1 MDPVGAMKS
10 MMGMVGSNLVSS
22 AKHATK
28 QMVSKIRQK
37 ADPRSYSSSKKK
49 KNKAN
54 NGQNV
59 EGTNISDD
67 DDLND
72 SMLHNRRD
80 NGKETRNRD
89 INGENLEI
97 NSNLTHESSDD
108 ESILD
113 FRDRVVTEQEFKR
126 LAELLGRDI
135 KMTNRGNSEMEKQIW
150 LTPRRFRTT
159 IRSVQIENLTK
170 IEQKNVFLEF
180 SFGGTLTEV
189 RLLNNNTGQEVPRLL
204 GYPACK
210 EFFTH
215 TVDIKPFYIEN
226 NDELLIDIPD
236 ENGEDY
242 DIELKNNNSIEI
254 SLDETFEWRGSY
266 LHLERELFRIIAWRA
281 NSATVNELLGY
292 NEDILKNYATGSVN
306 QMITL
311 SKRTHNNTSNP
322 IFRITLQIIFQ
333 EIYDFQLSL
342 SQFTLRNISNDN
354 NENSSPSEQK
364 HSQNIY
370 NDHKIEYN
378 HDKKSN
384 KKQTSRDNTNI
395 INDQNTVKIDLRDDQ
410 ELNFNEKGRLISN
423 NHSTSCRLNIKFPSF
438 GIDNPLPTKCTS
450 TWSECYEKQN
460 KIIRWDNIGMIPFR
474 GTIHELER
482 NNLHANLEINS
493 TGKTHNIFKSTKQVH
508 CTFNL
513 KNIVY
518 YPYIQT
524 EIKLPDGESCIL
536 EGKIEFGNIPKYH
549 QLGNILEIDDENKL
563 YLIIK
568 IIRIDNLILNIYEVN
583 NILQD
588 TENDDSMDVYVQL
601 SFDGNRKETPVV
613 SGTLHPLFQTEI
625 TFILDYI
632 DHEKKPNELD
642 AHSLVKLLERKGP
655 IVIDVWRKNKSSM
668 AQHLGWTEIHWKD
681 ILIKSNNSNY
691 SGNEFSDLK
700 LNQQFSPLK
709 FDPTNNLMDNASN
722 ACLGANVLR
731 RQEYRKFYDRNIG
744 KEVVYET
751 RVYQDASI
759 LYNLGQRPSSLGSH
773 TNETISPK
781 VYLEIWTKPDIS
793 CMYNIGSTSALLVR
807 GNHEVVGEVSKYF
820 VDRLNRIVEWSGIG
834 PSLKNSRIRS
844 NIFYWEYVTKSFE
857 TWGRQYSYYSL
868 DSRGVRHLLPSFL
881 QPLKP
886 LTGVDNSSK
895 VHHFIHSFPYLPTTN
910 NEIWRTPD
918 LFLLSRQGTPFDHT
932 LLQVCLLLGLN
943 RIAFLA
949 CGTLLNRDPY
959 SWAVTIHYEYIMSEN
974 DDLFNL
980 NKDGNLFKKESHGIG
995 GRSRRVSALHFGRNK
1010 KHSNMRSI
1018 SPALMKTTSDRK
1030 NYKSEK
1036 SHILAANRS
1045 KMRSLSPISINLG
1058 QRIHRKSSIIN
1069 DNEYRFSLSK
1079 STETIHDHNHNT
1091 SSKNSVRQNS
1101 IRFYALFWDT
1111 VKHVV
1116 YRVNDIVQESKH
1128 DEFIQWIKEEGYDIN
1143 QLNKLALESLF
1154 SQRNYHQ
1161 DKYRNIQYK
1170 PNFCLKVVN
1179 KLPYRTLDLLVNNKN
1194 IYANIQQ
1201 VNDPLKLSY
1210 NLNDSKLWYSFFPKK
1225 TDQFNHIKMNNQRIQ
1240 GEIEGKGILN
1250 QLPITQNSSNI
1261 SACFSWPIINLVT
1274 DTTSNK
1280 PGKNNKGRSVTGDH
1294 HIHNNNNN
1302 NSSND
1307 YFDQDQLGR
1316 SNNKDKNINGIIGN
1330 DHKSKGKA
1338 NNGLKSSTG
1347 MSFGLN
1353 KSKDEH
1359 SSIEKKF
1366 LENNVIM
1373 DAELDLYCRSIN
1385 DEIMRYVQI
1394 QRFQKSRTIGTR
1406 WNRENENMIF
1416 LRMGL
1421 KLLGKW
1427 EMSDPYTRDYYKN
1440 KSEFLKWRESFLS
1453 TVPTKY
1459 RMKYAI
1465 LTFPCNVP
1473 KWIAQQVWFKCSFLS
1488 NETDKRSIFSLSV
1501 DINSWPNNI
1510 QSIRILILV
1519 VHPLKSNQLRKL
1531 QLLQKMSI
1539 SNSVSN
1545 NNINNNNNNNN
1556 NNNSNNIHQTMKI
1569 NIKGSSR
1576 NERRENISDSIKD
1589 DNDKGNDKVIK
1600 QGLDKLETP
1609 EFKNE
1614 LLIKESDKKS
1624 LDEDKDEKK
1633 KEGKEEKKNKDN
1645 NNEKERRRA
1654 SSIIFSDEE
1663 DEPELKLLHP

>member
-1 MDPVGAMKS
+1 MNPVGAMKS
-10 MMGMVGSNLVSS
+10 MVGMVGSNLVSS

-49 KNKAN
+49 KNKAD
-54 NGQNV
+54 NGQNL
-59 EGTNISDD
+59 EATDISDD
-67 DDLND
+67 DNLND
-72 SMLHNRRD
+72 SMLPNRK
-80 NGKETRNRD
+80 NNANETRNRD
-89 INGENLEI
+89 INRESQEI
-97 NSNLTHESSDD
+97 HSNLTHESSDD

-189 RLLNNNTGQEVPRLL
+189 RLLNSNTGQEVPRLL

-236 ENGEDY
+236 ENDKDY
-242 DIELKNNNSIEI
+242 GIELKNNNSIEI

-281 NSATVNELLGY
+281 NSGTVNELLGY

-311 SKRTHNNTSNP
+311 SKITQNNTSNP

-342 SQFTLRNISNDN
+342 SQFTLRNIIDNN

-370 NDHKIEYN
+370 NDHEIEFN
-378 HDKKSN
+378 HDNKSN
-384 KKQTSRDNTNI
+384 KKQTCYNNTNI
-395 INDQNTVKIDLRDDQ
+395 ISDQNTVKIDLRDDQ

-568 IIRIDNLILNIYEVN
+568 IVRIDNLILNIYEVN

-588 TENDDSMDVYVQL
+588 TESDDSMDIYVQL

-613 SGTLHPLFQTEI
+613 SGTLHPLFQTEL

-642 AHSLVKLLERKGP
+642 SHSLVKLLERKGP

-681 ILIKSNNSNY
+681 ILIKSNHSNY
-691 SGNEFSDLK
+691 SGNEFSDLN

-709 FDPTNNLMDNASN
+709 FDPSNNLMDNASN
-722 ACLGANVLR
+722 TCLGANMLR
-731 RQEYRKFYDRNIG
+731 RQEYRKFYDRNLG
-744 KEVVYET
+744 KEIVYET
-751 RVYQDASI
+751 RVYQNANV
-759 LYNLGQRPSSLGSH
+759 LYNLGQRPSSFATH
-773 TNETISPK
+773 ANEAVLPK
-781 VYLEIWTKPDIS
+781 VYLEIWTKPDLS
-793 CMYNIGSTSALLVR
+793 SMYSIGSTSALLVR
-807 GNHEVVGEVSKYF
+807 GNSEVVGEVSKYF

-857 TWGRQYSYYSL
+857 TWGRKYSYYTL

-895 VHHFIHSFPYLPTTN
+895 VHHFIHSFPYLPSTN

-959 SWAVTIHYEYIMSEN
+959 SWAVTIHYEYIMNEN
-974 DDLFNL
+974 GDLFDL
-980 NKDGNLFKKESHGIG
+980 NKDENLLKRESHATRA
-995 GRSRRVSALHFGRNK
+995 RSKRVSALHFGRNK

-1030 NYKSEK
+1030 NCKSDK
-1036 SHILAANRS
+1036 NQILGANRG

-1058 QRIHRKSSIIN
+1058 QRMHRKSSIVN
-1069 DNEYRFSLSK
+1069 DDEHQFGFSK
-1079 STETIHDHNHNT
+1079 STETIHDQSHN
-1091 SSKNSVRQNS
+1091 SSSTNSITQNS

-1143 QLNKLALESLF
+1143 QLNQLALESLF
-1154 SQRNYHQ
+1154 SQRSYHQ

-1274 DTTSNK
+1274 DTASSQT
-1280 PGKNNKGRSVTGDH
+1280 GKNNKGRSINGDY
-1294 HIHNNNNN
+1294 IYD
-1302 NSSND
+1302 NSNND
-1307 YFDQDQLGR
+1307 YFDQDQFGR
-1316 SNNKDKNINGIIGN
+1316 FNNKDTNINGTIGTE
-1330 DHKSKGKA
+1330 HKSKGKV
-1338 NNGLKSSTG
+1338 NKGSKSSIG
-1347 MSFGLN
+1347 MSLGLN
-1353 KSKDEH
+1353 KSRHEH

-1366 LENNVIM
+1366 LESNVIM
-1373 DAELDLYCRSIN
+1373 DAELDSYCRSIN

-1427 EMSDPYTRDYYKN
+1427 EMSDPYTREYYKN

-1531 QLLQKMSI
+1531 QLLQKMNI
-1539 SNSVSN
+1539 SNSV
-1545 NNINNNNNNNN
+1545 N
-1556 NNNSNNIHQTMKI
+1556 NNNSNSNLHQPMKI
-1569 NIKGSSR
+1569 NIKGPSG
-1576 NERRENISDSIKD
+1576 NEREKVSDSITD
-1589 DNDKGNDKVIK
+1589 DYKKGDDKVTK
-1600 QGLDKLETP
+1600 QGLDKLEIP
-1609 EFKNE
+1609 EFPNE

-1624 LDEDKDEKK
+1624 VDEDEKGK
-1633 KEGKEEKKNKDN
+1633 KEDKGGENKKSES
-1645 NNEKERRRA
+1645 EKERRRA

>member
-28 QMVSKIRQK
+28 EVVNKIRQK
-37 ADPRSYSSSKKK
+37 TDPRSYSSSKK
-49 KNKAN
+49 NKSKTD
-54 NGQNV
+54 NGREV
-59 EGTNISDD
+59 EDTNISGSVDLDDSMVTKRRDD
-67 DDLND
+67 DK
-72 SMLHNRRD
+72 
-80 NGKETRNRD
+80 GVRNND
-89 INGENLEI
+89 INEVNQEKNTDL
-97 NSNLTHESSDD
+97 SQESSDD

-126 LAELLGRDI
+126 LTELLSRDI
-135 KMTNRGNSEMEKQIW
+135 KVTNRGNSEMEKQIW

-189 RLLNNNTGQEVPRLL
+189 RLLNSNTGQEVPRLL

-210 EFFTH
+210 EFYTH
-215 TVDIKPFYIEN
+215 TVDIKPFHVEN

-236 ENGEDY
+236 EDDKDY
-242 DIELKNNNSIEI
+242 SMELKNNNSIEI
-254 SLDETFEWRGSY
+254 SLNETFEWRGSY

-281 NSATVNELLGY
+281 NSGTVNDLLGY

-311 SKRTHNNTSNP
+311 SKRTQNNTSNP

-342 SQFTLRNISNDN
+342 SQFSLRNIDN
-354 NENSSPSEQK
+354 IGNENFCSSEQK
-364 HSQNIY
+364 NFQINY
-370 NDHKIEYN
+370 NDHEN
-378 HDKKSN
+378 EHNDEKKN
-384 KKQTSRDNTNI
+384 KQGSRNNNTNL
-395 INDQNTVKIDLRDDQ
+395 INDQNTVKIDLRDDE
-410 ELNFNEKGRLISN
+410 ELNFNEKGRLISDS
-423 NHSTSCRLNIKFPSF
+423 HSASCRLNIKFPSF

-450 TWSECYEKQN
+450 SWSECYEKQN
-460 KIIRWDNIGMIPFR
+460 KIIIWDNIGMIPFR

-493 TGKTHNIFKSTKQVH
+493 IGKVSTIFKSKKQVH
-508 CTFNL
+508 CTFSL

-524 EIKLPDGESCIL
+524 EIKLPDGEPCIL

-568 IIRIDNLILNIYEVN
+568 VVRIDNLILNIYEVN
-583 NILQD
+583 NILQEA
-588 TENDDSMDVYVQL
+588 ENDDSMDVYVQL

-613 SGTLHPLFQTEI
+613 SGTLHPLFQTEL

-668 AQHLGWTEIHWKD
+668 SQHLGWTEIHWKD
-681 ILIKSNNSNY
+681 ILIKSNHSNY
-691 SGNEFSDLK
+691 SGNQFSVFSDLK
-700 LNQQFSPLK
+700 INHQLSTLK
-709 FDPTNNLMDNASN
+709 FDPTNNIMDDIGN

-731 RQEYRKFYDRNIG
+731 RQEYRKFYDRNLG

-751 RVYQDASI
+751 RVYQDGSL
-759 LYNLGQRPSSLGSH
+759 LYNLGQRPSSLRAF
-773 TNETISPK
+773 TNEAISPR
-781 VYLEIWTKPDIS
+781 VYLEIWTKPDLS
-793 CMYNIGSTSALLVR
+793 CMYNIASSSALIG
-807 GNHEVVGEVSKYF
+807 GNHGTRGEVSKYL

-886 LTGVDNSSK
+886 LVGVDNSSK
-895 VHHFIHSFPYLPTTN
+895 VHHFVHSFPYLPSTN

-943 RIAFLA
+943 RVAFLA

-959 SWAVTIHYEYIMSEN
+959 SWAVTLHYEYINEN
-974 DDLFNL
+974 GDFFNF
-980 NKDGNLFKKESHGIG
+980 NKNDNLFSKEDHGIR
-995 GRSRRVSALHFGRNK
+995 GRSRRISTLSFGKNK

-1018 SPALMKTTSDRK
+1018 SPALMKTTTGDRK
-1030 NYKSEK
+1030 NYRFEK
-1036 SHILAANRS
+1036 NNNFAVNRS
-1045 KMRSLSPISINLG
+1045 KMRSLSPISINIR
-1058 QRIHRKSSIIN
+1058 QKINKTSSVKGANTGI
-1069 DNEYRFSLSK
+1069 SK
-1079 STETIHDHNHNT
+1079 STEAINNNTIKSLSANPE
-1091 SSKNSVRQNS
+1091 QNS

-1116 YRVNDIVQESKH
+1116 YRVNDIVQESKQ
-1128 DEFIQWIKEEGYDIN
+1128 DEFIQWIKEEGYDTT
-1143 QLNKLALESLF
+1143 QLNELALESLF
-1154 SQRNYHQ
+1154 SQRSYHQ

-1179 KLPYRTLDLLVNNKN
+1179 KLPYRTLDLLVNHKN

-1210 NLNDSKLWYSFFPKK
+1210 NLSDNKLWFSFFPRKI
-1225 TDQFNHIKMNNQRIQ
+1225 DQFNHINMNNQRIQ
-1240 GEIEGKGILN
+1240 GEIENKGILN
-1250 QLPITQNSSNI
+1250 LLPITQNSSNI

-1274 DTTSNK
+1274 DVASNK
-1280 PGKNNKGRSVTGDH
+1280 VGKSHKGRAVTGG
-1294 HIHNNNNN
+1294 NN
-1302 NSSND
+1302 NSDCSNKMDD
-1307 YFDQDQLGR
+1307 YFDQDQVGR
-1316 SNNKDKNINGIIGN
+1316 SNNRDKNNVDSG
-1330 DHKSKGKA
+1330 DKSKNRGISD
-1338 NNGLKSSTG
+1338 GLKSSQKTI
-1347 MSFGLN
+1347 FGLN
-1353 KSKDEH
+1353 MSKNEH
-1359 SSIEKKF
+1359 SSIKKKF
-1366 LENNVIM
+1366 LENNVTM
-1373 DAELDLYCRSIN
+1373 DTELDLYCRSIH

-1427 EMSDPYTRDYYKN
+1427 EMSDPYTREYYKN
-1440 KSEFLKWRESFLS
+1440 KSEFLKWRESFLL

-1473 KWIAQQVWFKCSFLS
+1473 KWIAQQVWFKCNFLS

-1501 DINSWPNNI
+1501 DVNSWPNNI

-1531 QLLQKMSI
+1531 QLLQKMNI

-1545 NNINNNNNNNN
+1545 NNNNK
-1556 NNNSNNIHQTMKI
+1556 SNQLMKI
-1569 NIKGSSR
+1569 NIGIPS
-1576 NERRENISDSIKD
+1576 NNQITNISDSNKED
-1589 DNDKGNDKVIK
+1589 GK
-1600 QGLDKLETP
+1600 DKLIMEDLEKLEIP
-1609 EFKNE
+1609 EFPKE
-1614 LLIKESDKKS
+1614 LSIKE
-1624 LDEDKDEKK
+1624 
-1633 KEGKEEKKNKDN
+1633 GNNKNLENKR
-1645 NNEKERRRA
+1645 ERRA
-1654 SSIIFSDEE
+1654 SSIIFSDED